1 VKNVVFIV
9 NLPENKKQ
17 GRNTPYHH
25 SIKSWQKWCDKN
37 DHLLFVLDQRI
48 HEEEYMNANWHKVYV
63 FDLLDANEIDYDQ
76 VLIADADTIIN
87 PNAPNVFNLT
97 DNKFCAVHG
106 FGSYDWECRSIEN
119 YKKYLFPD
127 IDVDL
132 FDYFNSGM
140 IICNKSHKDFYSKVI
155 QFYHNNKE
163 SIIKMQETFSVGT
176 DQPVLNF
183 LVKQENIDYKQLGYE
198 WNMQDLRRYEL
209 LDEDLTFTKIGW
221 VYHFNGIDDNI
232 RNYIMEKTANSIL

>member
-1 VKNVVFIV
+1 MKNVVFIV

-76 VLIADADTIIN
+76 VLIADADTIIH